1 MVEQTIGAQRFS
13 EHDRIVE
20 VGPYDAAVV
29 DDGALPNGAR
39 TYPPLLVG
47 RGD

>member
-1 MVEQTIGAQRFS
+1 MVEQTIGAQRIS

-20 VGPYDAAVV
+20 VGPYDAPVV
-29 DDGALPNGAR
+29 HDGALPNGAR